1 MKVILDRIE
10 GTIAVLIVEED
21 ESLRITVPVS
31 LLPDG
36 SREGDILTMGIE
48 RDGTATKGAKERV
61 AGLIEKLKKRK

>member
-36 SREGDILTMGIE
+36 SREGDILMMGIE